1 MNRDRLSSH
10 SALGLS
16 ASDRVQFNAHPKP
29 ERLNHIGRSIL
40 ILLTTAGLFLVFV
53 LPARAIEPVTGRYRS
68 TFSTTVELDLRIGY
82 PPPASIII
90 EQYFPIGL
98 KIVNA
103 DPALR
108 KFSNTAGV
116 AKWLL
121 KGVEPGIYTIGLEF
135 DRPVPSS
142 IVHAIIRY
150 RYPGR
155 GYYVEYRI
163 TP

>member
-1 MNRDRLSSH
+1 MS
-10 SALGLS
+10 
-16 ASDRVQFNAHPKP
+16 
-29 ERLNHIGRSIL
+29 ERINHIGRSIL
-40 ILLTTAGLFLVFV
+40 ILLTAAGLFLVFV
-53 LPARAIEPVTGRYRS
+53 LPAGAIEPVTGRYRS

-103 DPALR
+103 EPALR

-121 KGVEPGIYTIGLEF
+121 KGVKPGIYTIGLEF

-150 RYPGR
+150 RYPER